1 MLLNSI
7 KAYIGGEL
15 DLPQVQEELD
25 IPATPENCSFRV
37 DEDFRTAFPHVS
49 KVVEEELDI
58 LATLENCYSES
69 METPGQFFLLLKA
82 SHERKDIA

>member
-1 MLLNSI
+1 MLWKSI

-25 IPATPENCSFRV
+25 IIATQ
-37 DEDFRTAFPHVS
+37 
-49 KVVEEELDI
+49 
-58 LATLENCYSES
+58 ENCYSES

-82 SHERKDIA
+82 SHERKDIAWKAQNR

>member
-1 MLLNSI
+1 MLWNSI

-25 IPATPENCSFRV
+25 I

-58 LATLENCYSES
+58 LATPENCYSES

-82 SHERKDIA
+82 SHKRKDIAWKAQNR

>member
-25 IPATPENCSFRV
+25 IPASPENCAFRV
-37 DEDFRTAFPHVS
+37 DEDSRTVLP
-49 KVVEEELDI
+49 
-58 LATLENCYSES
+58 
-69 METPGQFFLLLKA
+69 PLLKA